1 MEHLG
6 LSRFTGE
13 SRCLWQR
20 WVPAFAG
27 KARSGRKQ
35 ARPLFLSM
43 LALTGLML
51 LTPAAAEV
59 REGTYRIGVLTTFA
73 QEPVPVPLVEEL
85 VRLGYVEGRNTT
97 FEVRSGLGPEK
108 LHLLANE
115 LVALGPDVIYA
126 QTTPALIAIKKVD
139 TSIPVVFTGVGGD
152 PVGLGLVD
160 SIPRPGKNLTGV
172 VNNVNELNPKRL
184 QLVRELI
191 HDIHRV
197 AVFQNPLNPSSLAGV
212 EVTKNAADVLG
223 IQVIPIEINGAEDLR
238 EGIGRAAQLGAQA
251 LISSADSVVFGQRK
265 AIIELVRQRKLPAIY
280 NFRVEV
286 IEGGLLSYGVDN
298 RDQLRRVAV
307 YLDKILRG
315 AKPADL
321 PVEQASKISLV
332 INLNT
337 ARELGIDIPAVLLAR
352 ADEVVE

>member
-1 MEHLG
+1 
-6 LSRFTGE
+6 
-13 SRCLWQR
+13 
-20 WVPAFAG
+20 
-27 KARSGRKQ
+27 
-35 ARPLFLSM
+35 
-43 LALTGLML
+43 
-51 LTPAAAEV
+51 
-59 REGTYRIGVLTTFA
+59 
-73 QEPVPVPLVEEL
+73 
-85 VRLGYVEGRNTT
+85 
-97 FEVRSGLGPEK
+97 
-108 LHLLANE
+108 
-115 LVALGPDVIYA
+115 
-126 QTTPALIAIKKVD
+126 
-139 TSIPVVFTGVGGD
+139 
-152 PVGLGLVD
+152 
-160 SIPRPGKNLTGV
+160 
-172 VNNVNELNPKRL
+172 
-184 QLVRELI
+184 
-191 HDIHRV
+191 
-197 AVFQNPLNPSSLAGV
+197 
-212 EVTKNAADVLG
+212 
-223 IQVIPIEINGAEDLR
+223 
-238 EGIGRAAQLGAQA
+238 LGAQA

>member
-1 MEHLG
+1 MTSIG
-6 LSRFTGE
+6 L
-13 SRCLWQR
+13 RCL
-20 WVPAFAG
+20 
-27 KARSGRKQ
+27 
-35 ARPLFLSM
+35 
-43 LALTGLML
+43 
-51 LTPAAAEV
+51 
-59 REGTYRIGVLTTFA
+59 
-73 QEPVPVPLVEEL
+73 
-85 VRLGYVEGRNTT
+85 
-97 FEVRSGLGPEK
+97 
-108 LHLLANE
+108 
-115 LVALGPDVIYA
+115 
-126 QTTPALIAIKKVD
+126 
-139 TSIPVVFTGVGGD
+139 
-152 PVGLGLVD
+152 
-160 SIPRPGKNLTGV
+160 
-172 VNNVNELNPKRL
+172 NPC
-184 QLVRELI
+184 
-191 HDIHRV
+191 
-197 AVFQNPLNPSSLAGV
+197 SLAGV
-212 EVTKNAADVLG
+212 EATKNAADALG

>member
-1 MEHLG
+1 M
-6 LSRFTGE
+6 
-13 SRCLWQR
+13 
-20 WVPAFAG
+20 
-27 KARSGRKQ
+27 
-35 ARPLFLSM
+35 
-43 LALTGLML
+43 
-51 LTPAAAEV
+51 
-59 REGTYRIGVLTTFA
+59 
-73 QEPVPVPLVEEL
+73 
-85 VRLGYVEGRNTT
+85 
-97 FEVRSGLGPEK
+97 
-108 LHLLANE
+108 
-115 LVALGPDVIYA
+115 
-126 QTTPALIAIKKVD
+126 
-139 TSIPVVFTGVGGD
+139 TSI
-152 PVGLGLVD
+152 GL
-160 SIPRPGKNLTGV
+160 RC
-172 VNNVNELNPKRL
+172 
-184 QLVRELI
+184 
-191 HDIHRV
+191 
-197 AVFQNPLNPSSLAGV
+197 LNPSSLAGV
-212 EVTKNAADVLG
+212 EATKNAADALG